1 MSNGVKNPAFDT
13 PVNQAECHSAF
24 VPLLLIL
31 ISFIMILGWTLTV
44 SVRQATN
51 LQTAKF
57 QVWQAAEQSRQAE
70 EKLKALLSDL
80 VDLAK
85 EDPAAAVIVKQYKIK
100 QNAPA
105 PAPEVKSQKPEARSQ
120 KPEAR
125 SPKSE
130 GQKPAEKAVVKP
142 AEKPVAP
149 PTEKAEDK

>member
-1 MSNGVKNPAFDT
+1 MSNGVRNPAFDT
-13 PVNQAECHSAF
+13 PVNQADRHSAF

-105 PAPEVKSQKPEARSQ
+105 PAPEVKSQKPEARS
-120 KPEAR
+120 
-125 SPKSE
+125 PKSE

-149 PTEKAEDK
+149 PAEKAEDK

>member
-105 PAPEVKSQKPEARSQ
+105 PEVKSQKPEARSQ